1 MYVYPW
7 MGIIANIPTKQQG
20 GKRVGESGRRMR
32 EELTAKGFNPM
43 RVHPLWNRFGHSGY
57 AIVEFNKEWDGFSN
71 AIQFEKSFEGKGCG
85 KKDFYASRKREDKLY
100 GWVAREDDYRAR
112 GLISDYLHKHG
123 DLKTISGKEAEDI
136 RKDTKLVI
144 TLNNTLET
152 KFQHLKEMENKC
164 LEANISY
171 NTLMMQKDEMTKA
184 YNAETR
190 KMQQDAHDHFKAIS
204 VEHEKVTQNLVDQKR
219 QLDLREKELLQRE
232 AQNEAEARKLKQEKE
247 IVCKVLS
254 SLLYIAVSQNKANES
269 MLKLAEEQ
277 KKEKE
282 RLHSEILKLEKQL
295 DTKQALELEIQRM
308 KGALQV
314 MQHMEGDGESDVKT
328 KMKDIEEQ
336 LKEKEEEYDD
346 LEQLNQTLI
355 IKERKSNE
363 ELQEAKK
370 ELIKSLSGN
379 TRAHIGVKRMGD
391 LDAKPFVTAARSKFS
406 GKEAGEKAME
416 LCSEWEDYLRD
427 PSWHPFKIL
436 TDEEGKAKEIINE
449 TDEKLT
455 ALKTEYGDE
464 AYKAVVTALSEMNE
478 YNPSGRYIVPELWN
492 FQEKRKASMQEG
504 VEYLLKQWKLN
515 RRKK

>member
-7 MGIIANIPTKQQG
+7 MGIIANIPTKEQA

-32 EELTAKGFNPM
+32 EEFKAKGFNPM

-57 AIVEFNKEWDGFSN
+57 AIVEFNKEWDGFNN

-85 KKDFYASRKREDKLY
+85 KKDFYSSRRREDKLY

-136 RKDTKLVI
+136 RKDTKLVT

-164 LEANISY
+164 VEANKSITS
-171 NTLMMQKDEMTKA
+171 LMTQKDEMTKA

-190 KMQQDAHDHFKAIS
+190 KMQQAAHDHFKAIS
-204 VEHEKVTQNLVDQKR
+204 VEHEKVAQNLLDQKR

-232 AQNEAEARKLKQEKE
+232 AQNEAEARKLQHEKE
-247 IVCKVLS
+247 INQRATLE
-254 SLLYIAVSQNKANES
+254 QNKANES

-336 LKEKEEEYDD
+336 LKEKEEEYED

-370 ELIKSLSGN
+370 ELIKSLSRN
-379 TRAHIGVKRMGD
+379 TRAQIGVKRMGD
-391 LDAKPFVTAARSKFS
+391 LDAKPFITAARKKFL

-449 TDEKLT
+449 NDEKLT

-464 AYKAVVTALSEMNE
+464 AYRAVVTALSEMNE

-492 FQEKRKASMQEG
+492 FSQKRKASMQEG
-504 VEYLLKQWKLN
+504 VEYLLKQWKQN